1 MGINMVDATLIALF
15 DGMLCSGRR
24 ELLSV
29 AGPALPQ
36 HLQAAP
42 AQLRGGAVMLL
53 FSQQFVGVCLRI
65 AVVAMLAIM
74 VAFPALTT
82 HSP

>member
-1 MGINMVDATLIALF
+1 
-15 DGMLCSGRR
+15 
-24 ELLSV
+24 
-29 AGPALPQ
+29 
-36 HLQAAP
+36 
-42 AQLRGGAVMLL
+42 MLL